1 MKNCVRTWRQWN
13 PLSIFLK
20 MQWTPSETRLHL
32 ILLGKIDK
40 EEEDMVKGCLSCPVV
55 NKGCGACHV
64 FIMTAHKETFLS
76 DSMELI
82 VQRQDKGQ
90 HCLERRWESVST
102 EAVPSWLLSTCSRQV
117 HMKRAS
123 LSRPRFSD
131 ARTVSPGNP
140 DIQVCT
146 FRGLKKRLG
155 SLNAASS
162 KSHDESSR
170 KKGKAWA
177 HEVSKWD
184 SRDCSVEWRLLDV
197 DRHTCSS
204 FVSASSLSCCHSC
217 YFARQSWA
225 KSWRRSWR
233 VTSVFFPSIAVR
245 NSSHFFP

>member
-40 EEEDMVKGCLSCPVV
+40 EEENMVKGCLSCPVV

-170 KKGKAWA
+170 KKGEGMSSRSLEVRLTRLFCRMKVTRRWPSYLFFLRLCFLSQLLSQLLFCKTVLSKVLKA
-177 HEVSKWD
+177 VLKSD
-184 SRDCSVEWRLLDV
+184 VCLLPFNCSQKLI
-197 DRHTCSS
+197 
-204 FVSASSLSCCHSC
+204 A
-217 YFARQSWA
+217 
-225 KSWRRSWR
+225 
-233 VTSVFFPSIAVR
+233 FFP
-245 NSSHFFP
+245 